1 MRASTSRIIYC
12 AGLFALTACAL
23 LPVPATAPDP
33 TTGVAVAAPIKV
45 EVRLAQTIRERIELE
60 TSLPARHPEL
70 VSAAATEEALR
81 SLAFAHDPAASRTE
95 LIAALADQLSSALAE
110 RGRLAAQSSDGE
122 RRAQVET
129 VIAALIGAI
138 NAEVHSTRA

>member
-1 MRASTSRIIYC
+1 MRATTSRIIYC
-12 AGLFALTACAL
+12 AGLFTLTACAL
-23 LPVPATAPDP
+23 LPVPAPAPEAV
-33 TTGVAVAAPIKV
+33 VAVAAPIKV

-70 VSAAATEEALR
+70 ASAAATEEALR
-81 SLAFAHDPAASRTE
+81 SLAFAHDPAASRTK
-95 LIAALADQLSSALAE
+95 LIAALADQLSGALAE
-110 RGRLAAQSSDGE
+110 HGRLAAEPADGK

-138 NAEVHSTRA
+138 NAEVHSNRA